1 MRSAAPLTFD
11 RRDTL
16 EDGVRS
22 GRIEVAIANG
32 VDFGTLKVRVTL
44 LDSSRDRLR
53 TISKEHSL
61 HQRLTRPRL
70 CHAVPCGPKGCACRR
85 NSSSS
90 LRGRN
95 RGQQCGSTPIGDYV
109 SSFNTLVLD
118 SAEFAESVMQRSP
131 LNPNGYL
138 GACIGRGFSSVW
150 GPIGKTRK
158 ILEWPHA
165 VRLRQPVPMAGG
177 LGSWSGA
184 SF

>member
-1 MRSAAPLTFD
+1 VVRQPALKMQRIRQL
-11 RRDTL
+11 
-16 EDGVRS
+16 DGVR
-22 GRIEVAIANG
+22 GLAILAVFLNHAFSARLLWMG
-32 VDFGTLKVRVTL
+32 VDLFFVLSGFLITGVL
-44 LDSSRDRLR
+44 LNAKQYSLGGYFARFYARRARRILPPYFL
-53 TISKEHSL
+53 TISLVSVIIGFAWARHWYL
-61 HQRLTRPRL
+61 YILLTNL
-70 CHAVPCGPKGCACRR
+70 
-85 NSSSS
+85 
-90 LRGRN
+90 
-95 RGQQCGSTPIGDYV
+95 
-109 SSFNTLVLD
+109 LD